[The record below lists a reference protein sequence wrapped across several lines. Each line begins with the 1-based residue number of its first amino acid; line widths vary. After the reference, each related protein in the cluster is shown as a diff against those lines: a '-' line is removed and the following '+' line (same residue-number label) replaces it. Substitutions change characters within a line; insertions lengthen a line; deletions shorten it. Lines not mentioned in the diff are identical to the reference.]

1 MSFQTTN
8 SSLFNSPSFIDVM
21 YNIEGTWIG
30 TGAGPE
36 ATENGDGSEPA
47 WINNPAANIR
57 EYFSMKSK
65 LREEEKQH
73 WEEIGDQDLI
83 GKERRF
89 GMKRIFWKG
98 SLDSQGFKTA
108 QSIEVKDIFRH
119 CIRVNFS
126 CDSMFINLLAIFEAV
141 VRSKGVLS
149 KISYL
154 LWSRDLSIY
163 ERSIIWCK
171 IFPNFKHLTLFC
183 CGRGL
188 MS

>member
-1 MSFQTTN
+1 MI
-8 SSLFNSPSFIDVM
+8 LR
-21 YNIEGTWIG
+21 GTWIG

-36 ATENGDGSEPA
+36 ATENGDGCEPA
-47 WINNPAANIR
+47 WINNPSANIR
-57 EYFSMKSK
+57 GYFSMKSK

-108 QSIEVKDIFRH
+108 HSIEVKDIFRH

-126 CDSMFINLLAIFEAV
+126 CD
-141 VRSKGVLS
+141 
-149 KISYL
+149 
-154 LWSRDLSIY
+154 
-163 ERSIIWCK
+163 
-171 IFPNFKHLTLFC
+171 
-183 CGRGL
+183 
-188 MS
+188 